1 MSSITSSAYPVV
13 SVSTANDQFTIVQN
27 GQLKKLTRDGL
38 TAFLQTIAPNTLI
51 ALSDTPVSYVGQQGK
66 ALVVAPGE
74 EGMVFEA
81 ATAGNFL
88 ALSDTPVSYLAQAG
102 KIPKVNVGETLLEFA
117 DNNFTGLGDT
127 PGTYVDQS
135 AKIVRVN
142 LTGTALEFVAP
153 FVAVPS
159 GNVTGG
165 WVNIDNNL
173 GPQAYTAT
181 DTFVKILNNGA
192 GTESR
197 SDYAP
202 AGVTD
207 IYNEA
212 TSQFDFS
219 QLSVGDMVT
228 IRANL
233 TLQTTAVNQEVTL
246 EVYMDNGGAPFSFTM
261 SHDFYKAAGAG
272 KRLAPL
278 GKFYIDSDAVKNNPV
293 DVRLRSDANVTI
305 STVSYTAFI
314 SRLGDV

>member
-38 TAFLQTIAPNTLI
+38 AAFLQTIAPNTLI
-51 ALSDTPVSYVGQQGK
+51 QLSDTPVSYVGQQGK

-88 ALSDTPVSYLAQAG
+88 ALSDTPVTYGGQAG
-102 KIPKVNVGETLLEFA
+102 KLPIVNAGETLLEFI
-117 DNNFTGLGDT
+117 DNKFVALEDT
-127 PGTYVDQS
+127 PATYTGQGI
-135 AKIVRVN
+135 KIVRVN
-142 LTGTALEFVAP
+142 AAGTALAFVEP
-153 FVAVPS
+153 FV
-159 GNVTGG
+159 
-165 WVNIDNNL
+165 
-173 GPQAYTAT
+173 
-181 DTFVKILNNGA
+181 

-212 TSQFDFS
+212 ASQFDFS

-233 TLQTTAVNQEVTL
+233 TFETTAVNQEVTIEIFL
-246 EVYMDNGGAPFSFTM
+246 DNGGSPFSFTM
-261 SHDFYKAAGAG
+261 SHNFYKTAAAG
-272 KRLAPL
+272 KRVAPL
-278 GKFYIDSDAVKNNPV
+278 GKFYIDSDAVRNNPV
-293 DVRLRSDANVTI
+293 EIRISSDSNVNI

-314 SRLGDV
+314 SKLGDV

>member
-38 TAFLQTIAPNTLI
+38 AAFLQTIAPNTLI
-51 ALSDTPVSYVGQQGK
+51 QLSDTPVSYVGQQGK

-88 ALSDTPVSYLAQAG
+88 ALSDTPATYGGQAG
-102 KIPKVNVGETLLEFA
+102 KLPIVNAGETLLEFI
-117 DNNFTGLGDT
+117 DNKFVALEDT
-127 PGTYVDQS
+127 PATYTGQGI
-135 AKIVRVN
+135 KIVRVN
-142 LTGTALEFVAP
+142 AAGTALEFVEP
-153 FVAVPS
+153 FVAVPA

-165 WVNIDNNL
+165 WVNIDNAL
-173 GPQAYTAT
+173 GTQNYTT
-181 DTFVKILNNGA
+181 TGTFVKILNNGA

-212 TSQFDFS
+212 ASQFDFS

-233 TLQTTAVNQEVTL
+233 TFETTAVNQEVTIEIFL
-246 EVYMDNGGAPFSFTM
+246 DNGGSPFSFTM
-261 SHDFYKAAGAG
+261 SHNFYKTAASG
-272 KRLAPL
+272 KRVAPL
-278 GKFYIDSDAVKNNPV
+278 GKFYIDSDAVRNNPV
-293 DVRLRSDANVTI
+293 DIRISSDSNVNI